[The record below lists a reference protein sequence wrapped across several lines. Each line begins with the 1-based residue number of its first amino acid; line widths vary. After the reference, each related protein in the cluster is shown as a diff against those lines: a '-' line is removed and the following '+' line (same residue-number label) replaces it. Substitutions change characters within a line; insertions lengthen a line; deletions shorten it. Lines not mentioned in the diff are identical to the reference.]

1 MSGHPDHG
9 TPTERTRR
17 DFLRMS
23 ATGGIALGVALQA
36 SRGHA
41 QEKIQAKA
49 GQAVARAYPY
59 TAGIEDLIRRTSQ
72 GTGGRVDIQFFP
84 DAQLGNERDLFEG
97 LRLGTVQIAVGATG
111 VLAGFAPEVQLLDL
125 PFLYKDSAHIY
136 KVADTMGWDLVK
148 TLPAKGIRVIA
159 FYDGGQRQLFNR
171 VRPVQAPDD
180 LKGMKIRSLE
190 SPIHIAMWKAAGAL
204 PTPMPFGEVY
214 TSLQQGVLDGADGSM
229 TGFYTSKWY
238 EVVKNGSL
246 TRHIHQMAVVA
257 VSEKWW
263 SQLPENVRSVMTDA
277 ALKSQPPQRQAM
289 TAEDAKNRT
298 AAEREGVKF
307 ADTNRA
313 LFQEK
318 MAVVWDQFADK
329 VGGKRRIDEALRMA

>member
-1 MSGHPDHG
+1 
-9 TPTERTRR
+9 
-17 DFLRMS
+17 
-23 ATGGIALGVALQA
+23 
-36 SRGHA
+36 
-41 QEKIQAKA
+41 
-49 GQAVARAYPY
+49 VARAYPY
-59 TAGIEDLIRRTSQ
+59 TAGIEDLIRRTNQ

-136 KVADTMGWDLVK
+136 KVADSMGWDLVK
-148 TLPAKGIRVIA
+148 ALPSKGIRVIA

-171 VRPVQAPDD
+171 VRPVQAPED
-180 LKGMKIRSLE
+180 LKGMKVRSLE

-238 EVVKNGSL
+238 EVAKIGSL

-277 ALKSQPPQRQAM
+277 ALKSQPLQRQAM
-289 TAEDAKNRT
+289 TAEDAR
-298 AAEREGVKF
+298 
-307 ADTNRA
+307 ADRCRA
-313 LFQEK
+313 
-318 MAVVWDQFADK
+318 
-329 VGGKRRIDEALRMA
+329 

>member
-1 MSGHPDHG
+1 MSGHPE
-9 TPTERTRR
+9 PTAHTRR
-17 DFLRMS
+17 DLLRIS
-23 ATGGIALGVALQA
+23 AAGGIVAAVGL
-36 SRGHA
+36 RGNRAGA

-59 TAGIEDLIRRTSQ
+59 TAGIEDLIRRTNQ

-136 KVADTMGWDLVK
+136 KVADSMGWDLVK
-148 TLPAKGIRVIA
+148 ALPSKGIRVIA

-171 VRPVQAPDD
+171 VRPVQAPED

-238 EVVKNGSL
+238 EVAKIGSL

-277 ALKSQPPQRQAM
+277 ALKSQPLQRQAM
-289 TAEDAKNRT
+289 AAEDAKSRT
-298 AAEREGVKF
+298 GAERDGVKF
-307 ADTNRA
+307 NETNRN

-318 MAVVWDQFADK
+318 MGVVWDQFADK
-329 VGGKRRIDEALRMA
+329 VGGKRRIDEALRMG

>member
-1 MSGHPDHG
+1 MSGHRE
-9 TPTERTRR
+9 PTAYTRR
-17 DFLRMS
+17 DLLRVS
-23 ATGGIALGVALQA
+23 LAGGLAVGV
-36 SRGHA
+36 SVRGERAGA

-59 TAGIEDLIRRTSQ
+59 TVGIEDLIRRTSQ

-97 LRLGTVQIAVGATG
+97 LRLGTVQMAVGATG

-125 PFLYKDSAHIY
+125 PFLYKDSAHVY

-148 TLPAKGIRVIA
+148 SLPAKGIRVIA

-171 VRPVQAPDD
+171 LRPVQTPED
-180 LKGMKIRSLE
+180 LKSMKIRSLE

-263 SQLPENVRSVMTDA
+263 AQLPENVRSVMMDA
-277 ALKSQPPQRQAM
+277 ALKSQPLQRQAM
-289 TAEDAKNRT
+289 TSEDAKNRT
-298 AAEREGVKF
+298 AAEGAGVKF
-307 ADTNRA
+307 NETNRA

-318 MAVVWDQFADK
+318 MGVVWDQFADK
-329 VGGKRRIDEALRMA
+329 VGGRRRIDEALRMG

>member
-1 MSGHPDHG
+1 MSGHPDHLKA
-9 TPTERTRR
+9 TVHTRR
-17 DFLRMS
+17 DVLRIS
-23 ATGGIALGVALQA
+23 AAGGIAATVGLHR
-36 SRGHA
+36 SRATA

-59 TAGIEDLIRRTSQ
+59 TAGIEDLIRRTNQ

-136 KVADTMGWDLVK
+136 KVADTVGWDLVK

-171 VRPVQAPDD
+171 VRPVQTPDD
-180 LKGMKIRSLE
+180 IKGMKIRSLE

-229 TGFYTSKWY
+229 T
-238 EVVKNGSL
+238 
-246 TRHIHQMAVVA
+246 RHILQMAVVA

-263 SQLPENVRSVMTDA
+263 SQLPDNVRSVMAEA
-277 ALKSQPPQRQAM
+277 ALKSQAVNRQAM
-289 TAEDAKNRT
+289 TADDAKNRT

-307 ADTNRA
+307 TETNRS

-318 MAVVWDQFADK
+318 MGVVWDQFADK
-329 VGGKRRIDEALRMA
+329 VGGKRRIDEVLRMG

>member
-1 MSGHPDHG
+1 MSGHPDHP
-9 TPTERTRR
+9 TPTAHTRR
-17 DFLRMS
+17 DLLRMS
-23 ATGGIALGVALQA
+23 AAAGIAVTVGLHG
-36 SRGHA
+36 SRGNA

-49 GQAVARAYPY
+49 AQAVARAYPY
-59 TAGIEDLIRRTSQ
+59 TAGIEDLIRRTNQ

-125 PFLYKDSAHIY
+125 PFLYKDTTHIY

-171 VRPVQAPDD
+171 VRPVQTPDD

-204 PTPMPFGEVY
+204 PTPIPFGEVY

-238 EVVKNGSL
+238 EVVKMGSM

-263 SQLPENVRSVMTDA
+263 SQLPENVRSVMTEA
-277 ALKSQPPQRQAM
+277 ALKSQPLQRQAM

-307 ADTNRA
+307 TETNRS

-318 MAVVWDQFADK
+318 MGVVWDQFADK
-329 VGGKRRIDEALRMA
+329 VGGKRRIDEALRMG

>member
-1 MSGHPDHG
+1 MSGHPEPMVH
-9 TPTERTRR
+9 TRR
-17 DFLRMS
+17 DLLRIS
-23 ATGGIALGVALQA
+23 AAGGIVAAVGLRG
-36 SRGHA
+36 SRAGA

-59 TAGIEDLIRRTSQ
+59 TAGIEDLIRRTNQ

-136 KVADTMGWDLVK
+136 KVADSMGWDLVK
-148 TLPAKGIRVIA
+148 ALPSKGIRVIA

-171 VRPVQAPDD
+171 VRPVQAPED
-180 LKGMKIRSLE
+180 LKGMKVRSLE

-238 EVVKNGSL
+238 EVAKIGSL

-277 ALKSQPPQRQAM
+277 ALKSQPLQRQAM
-289 TAEDAKNRT
+289 TAEDAKSRT
-298 AAEREGVKF
+298 GAERDGVKF
-307 ADTNRA
+307 NETNRS

-318 MAVVWDQFADK
+318 MGVVWDQFADK
-329 VGGKRRIDEALRMA
+329 VGGKRRIDEALRMG